1 MPLARETPSADSVAL
16 VHWPRDNVRR
26 AQLAA
31 ARVPCLLLVEPEA
44 PPPVVEVW
52 EDWIRLPA
60 DERDVSIRLH
70 GLALRVCRPE
80 IVDDSILRNSYGA
93 VVLSSPESAMAHA
106 LLESD
111 GRLVS
116 REELERAV
124 WPDGVPTSRALDDL
138 VYRLRR
144 KVKPLQ
150 LNVFSARS
158 RGFVLGVAIEVTPAA
173 PLAGS
178 GINDE

>member
-1 MPLARETPSADSVAL
+1 MAGEYENPSADSVAL

-26 AQLAA
+26 AQLAT
-31 ARVPCLLLVEPEA
+31 ARVPCLLLVEPDT

-80 IVDDSILRNSYGA
+80 IVDGSILRNSYGS
-93 VVLSSPESAMAHA
+93 VVLSAAESAIAQA

-116 REELERAV
+116 REELEQTV
-124 WPDGVPTSRALDDL
+124 WPDGMPTARALDDL

-158 RGFVLGVAIEVTPAA
+158 RGFVLGVAIEVTPAV
-173 PLAGS
+173 PLADS
-178 GINDE
+178 STSDD

>member
-1 MPLARETPSADSVAL
+1 MPLARENPTADSVAV
-16 VHWPRDNVRR
+16 VHWPRDNARR

-44 PPPVVEVW
+44 TPPVVELW
-52 EDWIRLPA
+52 EDWIQLPA
-60 DERDVSIRLH
+60 DERDVSIRLQ
-70 GLALRVCRPE
+70 GLAVRVCRPE
-80 IVDDSILRNSYGA
+80 IVDNSILRNSYGT
-93 VVLSSPESAMAHA
+93 VTLSSQESAMAQA
-106 LLESD
+106 LLESQ

-116 REELERAV
+116 RAELERTL
-124 WPDGVPTSRALDDL
+124 WPEGMPTARALDDL

-150 LNVFSARS
+150 LSVFSARQ

-173 PLAGS
+173 PHTES
-178 GINDE
+178 GASDE

>member
-1 MPLARETPSADSVAL
+1 
-16 VHWPRDNVRR
+16 
-26 AQLAA
+26 
-31 ARVPCLLLVEPEA
+31 
-44 PPPVVEVW
+44 
-52 EDWIRLPA
+52 
-60 DERDVSIRLH
+60 
-70 GLALRVCRPE
+70 
-80 IVDDSILRNSYGA
+80 
-93 VVLSSPESAMAHA
+93 MAHA

-116 REELERAV
+116 REELQRAV

-178 GINDE
+178 GISDE

>member
-1 MPLARETPSADSVAL
+1 MPGERENPTVDSVAL

-31 ARVPCLLLVEPEA
+31 VRVPCLLLVEPDA

-80 IVDDSILRNSYGA
+80 IVDGSILRNAYGS
-93 VVLSSPESAMAHA
+93 VVLSAAESAMAQA
-106 LLESD
+106 LLASD
-111 GRLVS
+111 GRFVS
-116 REELERAV
+116 REELEQTL
-124 WPDGVPTSRALDDL
+124 WPDGLPTARALDDL

-144 KVKPLQ
+144 KVKALQ

-158 RGFVLGVAIEVTPAA
+158 RGFVLGVAIEVTPAV
-173 PLAGS
+173 PLADS
-178 GINDE
+178 STSDE